1 MSDLDL
7 SQIEEVPH
15 TPVPAQFE
23 PPIEEVIKTAGINVR
38 KVNDE
43 ITLLAFITPFKQ
55 MTFVLDHE
63 ACKFVA
69 EQLNPSKIIPA
80 TLADLPK

>member
-1 MSDLDL
+1 MAELDL
-7 SQIEEVPH
+7 NQVEEVPH
-15 TPVPAQFE
+15 VPVPADFT
-23 PPIEEVIKTAGINVR
+23 PAIEEVIKVAQINVR

-43 ITLLAFITPFKQ
+43 VTLLAFITPFKQ
-55 MTFVLDHE
+55 MTFVLDQE

-69 EQLNPSKIIPA
+69 EQLNPSKIVPA